1 MLSATNHGQ
10 SHGEHEGN
18 VELPWG
24 EVRVYVNSVLIA
36 KSSKQFQDY
45 DLAADFPEA
54 PIQNK
59 IEIALFGTQFACFTG
74 TKVQILTQKALPD
87 LTSSPPAEVDRV
99 ESMFWVNASFI
110 IQSMRK
116 LSHLSSYLY

>member
-1 MLSATNHGQ
+1 MYLKLISAKKPEAEVLSATNHGQ

-45 DLAADFPEA
+45 GLAADFPEA

-59 IEIALFGTQFACFTG
+59 IEIALFGNQFTCFTG
-74 TKVQILTQKALPD
+74 TKVQILTQKAWQALGQC
-87 LTSSPPAEVDRV
+87 L
-99 ESMFWVNASFI
+99 
-110 IQSMRK
+110 
-116 LSHLSSYLY
+116 